1 MSLRHRKNKTHY
13 SKAKASKKKKKNTFW
28 EKFRRGFSSKPQA
41 KRALQSKNSD
51 IILGEEE

>member
-13 SKAKASKKKKKNTFW
+13 SKAKASKKKKNTFW
-28 EKFRRGFSSKPQA
+28 EKFRRGFSSNAQA